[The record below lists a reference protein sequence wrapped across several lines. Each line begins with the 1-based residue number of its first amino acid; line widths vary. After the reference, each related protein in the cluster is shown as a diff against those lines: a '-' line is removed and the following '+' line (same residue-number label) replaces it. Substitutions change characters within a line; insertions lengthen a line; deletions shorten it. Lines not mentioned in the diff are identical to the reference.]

1 MSNLLKVA
9 RAVRGDDW
17 FVERIRAACILA
29 GVDYT
34 ERLAMQVAAAVA
46 DDIDIDADLA
56 VSTSRVSDSAIT
68 DALASIT
75 QPTQERE

>member
-1 MSNLLKVA
+1 MSNLLKVV

-17 FVERIRAACILA
+17 FVERIRAACVLA

-34 ERLAMQVAAAVA
+34 ERLAMQVAADVV
-46 DDIDIDADLA
+46 DDIDIDEDFA
-56 VSTSRVSDSAIT
+56 VSTSGVSDSTII